1 MAYARYYV
9 HRNGQISTN
18 YNTLVINVTVWT
30 WAAVRGRMKDSTTQ
44 ITPIPFVDGTN
55 CVLLTATLTSGDTS
69 LEDSLY
75 EIVFGDASNSPTTP
89 AIAAEC
95 RPIVT
100 GANISFVGNAGWVM
114 DRDPPPPPMAWA
126 FGPQVNL

>member
-1 MAYARYYV
+1 MAFARYYV
-9 HRNGQISTN
+9 HRNSQVSTN

-30 WAAVRGRMKDSTTQ
+30 WAAVRGRLKDGTTR

-55 CVLLTATLTSGDTS
+55 CVLLTATLTSGDMH
-69 LEDSLY
+69 LEQSIY
-75 EIVFGDASNSPTTP
+75 EIVFGNASSAPTDAD
-89 AIAAEC
+89 IVAEC
-95 RPIVT
+95 KPVVT

-126 FGPQVNL
+126 FEPQINL